1 MKTLGRKV
9 VPVLLLIS
17 SGLTTAGGCSAGE
30 VDKRENLNRGQVL
43 FFQGQYEEAL
53 GVWAQIKEDFPY
65 SFLMDKW
72 RARAFLM
79 LDQAGSALTLLQP
92 YFEVI
97 PEHPELLMLLGM
109 CRLQMGDTEQAFS
122 LLDAGSR
129 RLSEAAGIYLIQAD
143 AFYRFGLSSRAALAK
158 KRAQLLLSLD
168 TLEPSP

>member
-72 RARAFLM
+72 QARAFLM

-92 YFEVI
+92 YFEII
-97 PEHPELLMLLGM
+97 PEL
-109 CRLQMGDTEQAFS
+109 
-122 LLDAGSR
+122 
-129 RLSEAAGIYLIQAD
+129 
-143 AFYRFGLSSRAALAK
+143 
-158 KRAQLLLSLD
+158 
-168 TLEPSP
+168 